1 MIGIEPTGAAV
12 EAKVLLAEGGVLA
25 ARSAPVVGTVAAR
38 RVQRTGRDA
47 DAAVEAQVAADVGAA
62 AERVAA
68 DAGPVVGAAAQ
79 RPAAHQHARAAVLAR
94 HAGAVVVHRRRS
106 LRRRRHRRRRRRL
119 SFFKQTSTQKRLQS
133 RHLHSTSICF

>member
-79 RPAAHQHARAAVLAR
+79 RPAAHQHLAVSSGIKSQLAYQ
-94 HAGAVVVHRRRS
+94 HTCAMCVWPES
-106 LRRRRHRRRRRRL
+106 
-119 SFFKQTSTQKRLQS
+119 
-133 RHLHSTSICF
+133 